1 MRVWVGKE
9 ENHCFCSSSCFSSNP
24 ACWKSSDGWLL
35 PAPWASHPRQDLC
48 RSPSLRDP
56 RSGAVTGRKYHCPLC
71 LSSPPPEAI
80 RVLPIGTIARPPKRS
95 PRAPSAWLRAHHPN
109 TGNVSHECVFSCQRG
124 RLLENPSTDKSTR
137 KAKICRKSNFRLI

>member
-48 RSPSLRDP
+48 RPPSLRDP
-56 RSGAVTGRKYHCPLC
+56 RSGAVTGRKYHCPLR
-71 LSSPPPEAI
+71 LLSPPPGAT
-80 RVLPIGTIARPPKRS
+80 RVLLIGTIARPPKRS
-95 PRAPSAWLRAHHPN
+95 HGAPSAWLRAHHPN

-124 RLLENPSTDKSTR
+124 PFRKPPPLTR
-137 KAKICRKSNFRLI
+137 ARER